1 MTTAR
6 QPEPALAPESL
17 LRLAEELG
25 ARGDTAA
32 RRTAVDRT
40 YYSVFLYSRDLLA
53 ARGSFSPTRT
63 AQDHRTL
70 PVSLSRALGIRAGN
84 DLVRLRRARNQ
95 FTYATGPLPSGL
107 APTEH
112 WLELA
117 ADLIATA
124 KAWLAS

>member
-6 QPEPALAPESL
+6 QPEPALDPESL
-17 LRLAEELG
+17 LRLAEEIG

-32 RRTAVDRT
+32 RRTAVDRA
-40 YYSVFLYSRDLLA
+40 YYSVFLYNRDLLA
-53 ARGSFSPTRT
+53 ARGSYSPTYT
-63 AQDHRTL
+63 TQDHRTL
-70 PVSLSRALGIRAGN
+70 PVALSRALGIRVGN

-95 FTYATGPLPSGL
+95 YTYTTGPLPTSL

-124 KAWLAS
+124 KAWLAG

>member
-1 MTTAR
+1 MTTPGH
-6 QPEPALAPESL
+6 PEPALDPESL

-32 RRTAVDRT
+32 RRTAVDRA
-40 YYSVFLYSRDLLA
+40 YYSVFLYNRELLA
-53 ARGSFSPTRT
+53 ARGSFSPTHT

-95 FTYATGPLPSGL
+95 FTYNTGPLPTNL
-107 APTEH
+107 APAGH

-124 KAWLAS
+124 KASSVG